1 MHPVPARHLTCH
13 HTGAVS
19 DWVPPPPP
27 TPVAQSPVVE
37 RPEPAQPTPV
47 PAPPVQERPAPVQ
60 LIPVPESPLP
70 ECHMTAPPTLLP
82 EFPVQER
89 SESSPSTPCISQDS
103 DSLDNTS
110 LALLERE
117 VTDRRV
123 HQRGTRAPKQLH
135 EPPEHWHVGDSGIVG
150 TNQCIDDHPPRT
162 IDSLEERRNR
172 QERRRTQLTPTNARV
187 MSYPRVRADS
197 RESTSRESTFRESAA
212 TESERTI
219 SRESTPPSSTES
231 TPPLDPPGRACPGE
245 PPDEAP
251 AGACILPSYSNP
263 GSSVSLSFV

>member
-1 MHPVPARHLTCH
+1 MDDKWQRSLATEERVRGLNAAKVARSPPSMHPVPARHLTCH
-13 HTGAVS
+13 HIGAVS

-60 LIPVPESPLP
+60 LIPVPESPSP

-135 EPPEHWHVGDSGIVG
+135 EPPEHWRVGGSVELGREPPVHEHVSGLNIVG

-172 QERRRTQLTPTNARV
+172 QEQQRTQPTPTNARV
-187 MSYPRVRADS
+187 ISYP
-197 RESTSRESTFRESAA
+197 
-212 TESERTI
+212 
-219 SRESTPPSSTES
+219 
-231 TPPLDPPGRACPGE
+231 
-245 PPDEAP
+245 
-251 AGACILPSYSNP
+251 
-263 GSSVSLSFV
+263 

>member
-1 MHPVPARHLTCH
+1 MQ
-13 HTGAVS
+13 G
-19 DWVPPPPP
+19 
-27 TPVAQSPVVE
+27 E
-37 RPEPAQPTPV
+37 RFQG
-47 PAPPVQERPAPVQ
+47 
-60 LIPVPESPLP
+60 
-70 ECHMTAPPTLLP
+70 
-82 EFPVQER
+82 ER
-89 SESSPSTPCISQDS
+89 SLITVIYKTSSIAFEKHGSVPS
-103 DSLDNTS
+103 
-110 LALLERE
+110 RE
-117 VTDRRV
+117 HGRR
-123 HQRGTRAPKQLH
+123 
-135 EPPEHWHVGDSGIVG
+135 I
-150 TNQCIDDHPPRT
+150 HPPRT
-162 IDSLEERRNR
+162 LDSLEERQNR

-231 TPPLDPPGRACPGE
+231 TPPLDPPERACPGE